1 MALEFLSDE
10 WFAEAKK
17 IRDEANLPA
26 PTGAAADL
34 KLNIVVTGG
43 PAGDKEIHM
52 NAGEFGEGLIDDA
65 PTKMTVPYEVAKKT
79 FIERD
84 QQAGMQAFMQGQI
97 KVEGDMSKLMA
108 MQTIQ
113 PSAEEMEVQKKIA
126 EATA

>member
-17 IRDEANLPA
+17 IRDEVNPPA
-26 PTGAAADL
+26 PTGPAADL

-43 PAGDKEIHM
+43 PSGDKEIHSDG
-52 NAGEFGEGLIDDA
+52 GEFGAGLIDGA
-65 PTKMTVPYEVAKKT
+65 PTKLTVPYEVAKKI

-84 QQAGMQAFMQGQI
+84 QQAGMQAFMQGQV

-113 PSAEEMEVQKKIA
+113 PSPEELEVQKKIA
-126 EATA
+126 ELTA

>member
-1 MALEFLSDE
+1 MGFDFLSDE

-26 PTGAAADL
+26 ATGPAADL

-43 PAGDKEIHM
+43 PSGDKEVHL
-52 NAGEFGEGLIDDA
+52 AGGEFGEGLVDDA
-65 PTKMTVPYEVAKKT
+65 PTKLTVPYEVAKKT
-79 FIERD
+79 FIDND

-108 MQTIQ
+108 MQTQQ
-113 PSAEEMEVQKKIA
+113 PDAAQAELQKKIA
-126 EATA
+126 SITN